1 MDTLVLLVQLGLD
14 LFSQGTVSG
23 EPRSPIMK
31 LRSGSWGEL
40 GVAKMFVTRPENSTT
55 VCVACGTIQ
64 RCRQEKSG
72 WVTNERCSE
81 AVRVATSLAWAE
93 RGFQLRSQA
102 IPVQD

>member
-1 MDTLVLLVQLGLD
+1 M
-14 LFSQGTVSG
+14 
-23 EPRSPIMK
+23 SPIMK

-40 GVAKMFVTRPENSTT
+40 GVAKGFVTRPENSTT

-64 RCRQEKSG
+64 RCSKEKSG
-72 WVTNERCSE
+72 SVTNERCSE